1 MRISR
6 LILFLF
12 LLGSCWPSFGQ
23 ETMRTDTIS
32 VKIYFRQ
39 GYSTF
44 EPSFRDNAARL
55 DAFVARLHD
64 AAFDTLRQV
73 RSIRI
78 VGGASPEGVSKL
90 NEHLSSKRAK
100 NLISW
105 FEGHLLLPNLTY
117 DVESLGVDWKGL
129 ILLVGES
136 DMPYRDEVLDILH
149 YTPEWIIRNGKVVD
163 GRKRQLGLLH
173 GGDCWRYM
181 EEYFFPELRGADV
194 RVVCQVVR
202 QSESAVFPAE
212 CDTVASTSRDPIVV
226 VRRDTAVFRDTVR
239 TSDVAEPL
247 CKPFYMSLKTNLL
260 YDVALVPNIGAEFFV
275 GRGWS
280 ICGSWMYAWW
290 KSDRRHRYWR
300 TYGGELE
307 LRKYFGRRA
316 SEKPLTGHHLGVYGQ
331 IFTYDFETGGRG
343 YMGGKPGGTLWD
355 KMNYAV
361 GLEYGYSLPV
371 GRRLNLD
378 FTVGV
383 GYWGGEYQKY
393 LPEDGDYVWI
403 ETRQRHWFG
412 PTKAEISLVWLLG
425 RGNYNTKKEGKR

>member
-163 GRKRQLGLLH
+163 GRKRQLGMLH

-194 RVVCQVVR
+194 RVVC
-202 QSESAVFPAE
+202 
-212 CDTVASTSRDPIVV
+212 
-226 VRRDTAVFRDTVR
+226 
-239 TSDVAEPL
+239 
-247 CKPFYMSLKTNLL
+247 
-260 YDVALVPNIGAEFFV
+260 
-275 GRGWS
+275 
-280 ICGSWMYAWW
+280 
-290 KSDRRHRYWR
+290 
-300 TYGGELE
+300 
-307 LRKYFGRRA
+307 
-316 SEKPLTGHHLGVYGQ
+316 
-331 IFTYDFETGGRG
+331 
-343 YMGGKPGGTLWD
+343 
-355 KMNYAV
+355 
-361 GLEYGYSLPV
+361 
-371 GRRLNLD
+371 
-378 FTVGV
+378 
-383 GYWGGEYQKY
+383 
-393 LPEDGDYVWI
+393 
-403 ETRQRHWFG
+403 
-412 PTKAEISLVWLLG
+412 
-425 RGNYNTKKEGKR
+425 